1 MTHTF
6 RLGQRMS
13 NAFPTAKL
21 PLCEKAQC
29 VLQALLLFLALFFVQ
44 AAQANPEIAVYNGS
58 SVGGV
63 ERADD
68 VGVYNFRSYQ
78 IGTTSEIQT
87 FTVHNSGTT
96 ALSLSGVTLAGNDSS
111 QFDMDTFGLAASL
124 APGDTT
130 TFNVA
135 FRPTKTGLLQT
146 VIQIASDDEDETP
159 FQIHIAGNG
168 QPAGAHKVVG
178 WGAEYLGISNAPATL
193 TSVTAMAAGGF
204 HSLAVKSDGTVAG
217 WGWNESGRATAPLGL
232 TGVVAVS
239 AGTSHSLALKSD
251 GTVVAW
257 GWNGNGESAV
267 PSGLINVVALSAGDH
282 HSLAL
287 KSDGAVVAWGWGGN
301 GECTIPS
308 GLNDAVAVS
317 AGGYFS
323 MALKKDGT
331 VIAWGWNGNGEC
343 TIPSGLSGVIAVS
356 AGYRYSVA
364 LKKGGTVVAWG
375 DNAQGQCDIPPGLAG
390 VVSLDAM
397 LRHCVALKSD
407 GRIVAWGENS
417 NGQIIVPTSLEN
429 VVAVDAG
436 WSHCLAL
443 GDAPDMAVH
452 AGSSTDDPV
461 LVSSV
466 SSRDLGA
473 SFAGGTGTVHTF
485 TIHNAGNVDLQLVT
499 PTLGGAD
506 PSQFVIVAENVT
518 AKLMPGASTSFTVT
532 FVPTSRGGP
541 KNALVQIS
549 SNNPTE
555 NPFRFSVSGICTSN
569 LALYEG
575 ADTTTATLTDN
586 LSVHVFRNCPLDAS
600 SSFDSLTVKNTGEVP
615 LVISG
620 ITLGGKDSSQFALD
634 TSSLTSALE
643 PGVSTSFKVAFTPT
657 RIGLQRALIQVATD
671 NPSEIPFR
679 IHLVGHGLTT
689 VERPVVAWGSKS
701 YGQLNVPPDL
711 AGAVAVTA
719 GHNHA
724 LALRQNGTLVAWGNN
739 SAGQV
744 NVPTEL
750 GGVVAVAAGALH
762 SLALKSDG
770 TVVAWGSNSS
780 GQSSVPA
787 GLTEVV
793 AISAGANHSL
803 ALKSNGTVVAWGAQG
818 GVPAG
823 LKDVV
828 AITGGVGLSQA
839 LKNDGSIVSWG
850 GFYSPPFGLTNAVAM
865 ASWQN
870 HGFLLNEDGTVRGWG
885 SSFPGLANGAAG
897 LSDIVSVAAGEYH
910 GLALRRDGSVYVW
923 AAIHPFYSFEY
934 HIAPAGLVGVTAVA
948 AGRSFSLALGHL
960 VEPLSQTIMF
970 NPPTTLYVGQTIAF
984 DARASSGLK
993 VALYKDSGPGTLT
1006 SNQLTAT
1013 APGIIKIV
1021 AYQNGGGLYLPATS
1035 VSRTITVKAAPT
1047 ALTLHGLTQ
1056 IFNGSPKA
1064 ITVLGNSGPT
1074 SISYNGSTTAPAN
1087 AGKYAVKV
1095 TDGAKTVGGTLSIE
1109 KAPLWVQAENQR
1121 RLVSQPN
1128 PALTYTYTGFQG
1140 GDTAAVIQSLPT
1152 ISTTAKITILT
1163 GRYPITTKGG
1173 TTVNYALIHVPGT
1186 LVVDGF
1192 GTSYEAL
1199 LSDADGRAA
1208 GKLELT
1214 LNATCTSF
1222 TAKVAS
1228 ALDSTPVTIA
1238 GTMTLNVLKEEASG
1252 QKTLTNTKSGV
1263 THGLNFT
1270 LSRPG
1275 ILSAVFNRSVGTDPA
1290 VTLQSLDGHGRL
1302 LLPKPAIPLTYAG
1315 AYTLLMEPAQTKTTL
1330 PDPSTPIPGGS
1341 GWARATISNAGVL
1354 SLTGVVGDGTT
1365 FTASLLADTADKPGY
1380 RLFIQ
1385 PYKPART
1392 GAFLGGF
1399 FALEVDPRLSTRKY
1413 LPETTLHW
1421 AKSAEAKDPS
1431 YPEGFANL
1439 DVTSMM
1445 NRWQA
1450 PSKSPS
1456 LASLLGL
1463 TGSTVQVTRSTTGST
1478 AHDASLPT
1486 SLNLTSTTLVVPDAK
1501 NNPSKW
1507 RTSLNATT
1515 GQLTGSFE
1523 LLDAGNK
1530 KRSIKFTGILRQP
1543 VLTGDRLIGGGHF
1556 ILPPTHGSTIGQK
1569 PMTGDLMFLK
1579 PSAPP

>member
-1 MTHTF
+1 MI
-6 RLGQRMS
+6 
-13 NAFPTAKL
+13 NAFSAAKL
-21 PLCEKAQC
+21 PLCAKAEC
-29 VLQALLLFLALFFVQ
+29 VFQALLLGLLLLFAQ
-44 AAQANPEIAVYNGS
+44 AAQASPEIAVYIGS
-58 SVGGV
+58 GTDGV
-63 ERADD
+63 ERTDNI
-68 VGVYNFRSYQ
+68 GVYNFRGCQ
-78 IGTTSEIQT
+78 IGTTSEIQA

-96 ALSLSGVTLAGNDSS
+96 ALSLSGVTLAGDDSNH
-111 QFDMDTFGLAASL
+111 FILDTFGLAASL

-130 TFNVA
+130 TFTIA
-135 FRPTKTGLLQT
+135 FRPSKTGLLQAFL
-146 VIQIASDDEDETP
+146 QIVSDDEDETP
-159 FQIHIAGNG
+159 FQIYIAGNG
-168 QPAGAHKVVG
+168 QPAGVHKVVG
-178 WGAEYLGISNAPATL
+178 WGSGTSGQTYAPAHFTD
-193 TSVTAMAAGGF
+193 VTALSAGYY
-204 HSLAVKSDGTVAG
+204 HSLVVKSDGTVLG
-217 WGWNESGRATAPLGL
+217 SGWNDFGQASAPSGLA
-232 TGVVAVS
+232 GVMAVS
-239 AGTSHSLALKSD
+239 AGSDFSVALKNG

-257 GWNGNGESAV
+257 GWNGSGESTV
-267 PSGLINVVALSAGDH
+267 PSGLAGVVAVSASRH
-282 HSLAL
+282 HTLAL
-287 KSDGAVVAWGWGGN
+287 KSDGTVVAWGWGGN

-343 TIPSGLSGVIAVS
+343 NIPSGLSGVVAVS
-356 AGYRYSVA
+356 AGDLYAAALKKDGKVVAWGSNVEGQCNVPPGLTDVTAIDAGFRHSVA
-364 LKKGGTVVAWG
+364 LKTDGSVVTWG
-375 DNAQGQCDIPPGLAG
+375 QGSDDWVKTPSSLKNAVVVQAGQ
-390 VVSLDAM
+390 SY
-397 LRHCVALKSD
+397 
-407 GRIVAWGENS
+407 
-417 NGQIIVPTSLEN
+417 
-429 VVAVDAG
+429 
-436 WSHCLAL
+436 CLAL

-452 AGSSTDDPV
+452 AGTSTGDPV
-461 LVSSV
+461 LVSSTV
-466 SSRDLGA
+466 NTRDLGA
-473 SFAGGTGTVHTF
+473 SFAGGTGPVHTF
-485 TIHNAGNVDLQLVT
+485 TIHNAGTADLQLVT

-506 PSQFVIVAENVT
+506 ASQFVIGTEYFTDKVI
-518 AKLMPGASTSFTVT
+518 PGGSTSFTVA
-532 FVPTSRGGP
+532 FRPTNRGGQ
-541 KNALVQIS
+541 KKALIQIS

-555 NPFRFSVSGICTSN
+555 NPFWISVTGVCNSN
-569 LALYEG
+569 LALFDG
-575 ADTTTATLTDN
+575 TDTSSGTLTDN
-586 LSVHVFRNCPLDAS
+586 VSVRVFRNCPLGAS
-600 SSFDSLTVKNTGEVP
+600 SSFDSLTVKNTGAVP

-620 ITLGGKDSSQFALD
+620 IALGGKDSSQFALD

-643 PGVSTSFKVAFTPT
+643 PGASTSFKVAFTPT

-671 NPSEIPFR
+671 NPSENPFR

-711 AGAVAVTA
+711 AGAVALTA

-739 SAGQV
+739 SSGQV
-744 NVPTEL
+744 NVPNEL
-750 GGVVAVAAGALH
+750 DEVVAVAAGAQH

-787 GLTEVV
+787 DLTGVA
-793 AISAGANHSL
+793 AISAGAYHSL
-803 ALKSNGTVVAWGAQG
+803 ALKNNGTVVAWGAQG

-823 LKDVV
+823 LNDVV
-828 AITGGVGLSQA
+828 AITGGVDHSQA
-839 LKNDGSIVSWG
+839 LKTDGSIVSWG
-850 GFYSPPFGLTNAVAM
+850 GFFSPPYGLPKAVAM
-865 ASWQN
+865 ASWRD
-870 HGFLLNEDGTVRGWG
+870 HGFVLKEDGTVQGWG
-885 SSFPGLANGAAG
+885 FSFPGVATGAAG

-910 GLALRRDGSVYVW
+910 GLALRRDGTVYGWV
-923 AAIHPFYSFEY
+923 AVHPYLTFEY
-934 HIAPAGLVGVTAVA
+934 LRVPAGLVGVTAVA
-948 AGRSFSLALGHL
+948 AGRSFSLALGQL
-960 VEPLSQTIMF
+960 VEPLSQTIIF
-970 NPPTTLYVGQTIAF
+970 DPPTTLYVGQTITL
-984 DARASSGLK
+984 DARASSGLQ
-993 VALYKDSGPGTLT
+993 VGLYLESGPGTWII
-1006 SNQLTAT
+1006 NQLRAT
-1013 APGIIKIV
+1013 APGTIKIL
-1021 AYQNGGGLYLPATS
+1021 AKQFGGGLYLPAPS

-1047 ALTLHGLTQ
+1047 TLTLYGLTQ
-1056 IFNGSPKA
+1056 IYNGSIKA

-1095 TDGAKTVGGTLSIE
+1095 TDGTKTVSGTLSIE

-1152 ISTTAKITILT
+1152 ISTTAKITSLT

-1173 TTVNYALIHVPGT
+1173 TAVNYGIIHVPGT

-1192 GTSYEAL
+1192 GTNYEAL

-1228 ALDSTPVTIA
+1228 ALDSTPVTFA
-1238 GTMTLNVLKEEASG
+1238 GTMTMNVPEAEASG

-1270 LSRPG
+1270 VSRPG
-1275 ILSAVFNRSVGTDPA
+1275 ILSAVFTRSVGTDPA

-1302 LLPKPAIPLTYAG
+1302 LLPKPAIPLSYAG
-1315 AYTLLMEPAQTKTTL
+1315 AYTLLMEPAQTMTTI

-1341 GWARATISNAGVL
+1341 GWARSTISNAGVL
-1354 SLTGVVGDGTT
+1354 SLTGVLGDGTT
-1365 FTASLLADTADKPGY
+1365 FTASLLADTAAKPGY

-1385 PYKPART
+1385 PYKPARA

-1399 FALEVDPRLSTRKY
+1399 FALEIDPRLSTRKY

-1421 AKSAEAKDPS
+1421 AKAAEAKDPS

-1445 NRWQA
+1445 DPWRA
-1450 PSKSPS
+1450 PSKSDS

-1463 TGSTVQVTRSTTGST
+1463 NGSSLSVAHSTTGNS
-1478 AHDASLPT
+1478 AQDASLPT
-1486 SLNLTSTTLVVPDAK
+1486 SLNLSSTTLVVPDAK

-1507 RTSLNATT
+1507 LTTLNTTT

-1523 LLDAGNK
+1523 LLDAVNK
-1530 KRSIKFTGILRQP
+1530 RRSVRFTGILRQP

-1556 ILPPTHGSTIGQK
+1556 ILPPIPGSLAGQK
-1569 PMTGDLMFLK
+1569 PTTGDLMFLK
-1579 PSAPP
+1579 SSPTP